1 MNTITDNEVA
11 AIMLLATGIF
21 LICIAAIGALVWY
34 SHHNR
39 TDYQDN
45 STDNLPDTI
54 LDKWTYNEKTG
65 Y

>member
-1 MNTITDNEVA
+1 MKYLTDNEVV
-11 AIMLLATGIF
+11 AIMILAVGTF
-21 LICIAAIGALVWY
+21 LICLIAIGAVVWY

-54 LDKWTYNEKTG
+54 LDKWTDNEKTG